1 MNPVGMPARLAYR
14 RRLQYF
20 DAVRIYQRLQSRLF
34 QPRFIQPWM
43 IVSAAWVVPAG
54 FAAVNRVAQ
63 THLNGWDP
71 ATMRDLLWESGDWL
85 LYAFLTPAVFA
96 VSKRLP
102 LAQPHITRR
111 ASAHLWISL
120 LFCVAWA
127 TCGQLLRWTLM
138 LLFDPK
144 AAQAAMQT
152 GEFYRKASVE
162 WLGWIF
168 TTLPFGVAV
177 YLCVV
182 GIEHAI
188 RYFVEARE
196 RDVQLARLSEQL
208 SSARFAALQ
217 AQVNP
222 HFLFNTLNTIAVFV
236 RDNDRQAAVRII
248 EQLSE
253 VLRTT
258 LSSHRMNE
266 VPLGEE
272 LELVRQYVAIEEAR
286 FSDRLRPEFEI
297 DDSLLSAATP
307 SFALQHL
314 VENAIRHGIAKRPDA
329 GRLIIGAQRDGAIL
343 EISVIDDGV
352 GIGADII
359 TPQGHGVENTR
370 ERLRALY
377 GERASLDITGREG
390 GGTIATLRTPY
401 REMIHQSPPE
411 AEL

>member
-1 MNPVGMPARLAYR
+1 ML
-14 RRLQYF
+14 
-20 DAVRIYQRLQSRLF
+20 
-34 QPRFIQPWM
+34 
-43 IVSAAWVVPAG
+43 VSAAWIVPAA
-54 FAAVNRVAQ
+54 FAAVNRIAQ
-63 THLNGWDP
+63 TRLSGWDP
-71 ATMRDLLWESGDWL
+71 ATARDLLWESGDWF

-102 LAQPHITRR
+102 LVRPQLARR
-111 ASAHLWISL
+111 AILHLVISL
-120 LFCVAWA
+120 LFCVVWA
-127 TCGQLLRWTLM
+127 TCGKLFQLALS

-144 AAQAAMQT
+144 AVGAAWRAGQ
-152 GEFYRKASVE
+152 FYRQVGLD
-162 WLGWIF
+162 WLSWIF
-168 TTLPFGVAV
+168 ITLPFGVAV

-182 GIEHAI
+182 GIEHAV

-208 SSARFAALQ
+208 AGARFAALQ

-236 RDNDRQAAVRII
+236 RDGDRNAAVHII

-258 LSSHRMNE
+258 LSSHRANE

-297 DDSLLSAATP
+297 DESLLAAAVP

-314 VENAIRHGIAKRPDA
+314 VENAIRHGIARHPDA
-329 GRLIIGAQRDGAIL
+329 GRLLIIARRAGAML
-343 EISVIDDGV
+343 ELSVVDDGE
-352 GIGADII
+352 GIDEMAVI
-359 TPQGHGVENTR
+359 PAGHGLENTR
-370 ERLRALY
+370 ERLRALF
-377 GERASLDITGREG
+377 GERASLELARGAD
-390 GGTIATLRTPY
+390 GGTIATLRAPY
-401 REMIHQSPPE
+401 REINPE
-411 AEL
+411 SDPDAT